1 METQSEYAGATNNIQ
16 FTQDS
21 IGRLDR
27 HDSIGKHLIGKN
39 KKMRSRLHNLHE
51 RLARRWWRDD
61 GAQMVEFAVT
71 LPLLVVF
78 VVGIFDF
85 SNAFTLKQK
94 LTNVTRDAAR
104 VAAADPASDVPSSA
118 NTVPSSVSD
127 AYQLIANYFTANQ
140 LNMCGIT
147 ATSATPS
154 SPAIWTYTGTTGCS
168 APGVTIII
176 NRGYYF
182 PQSVTTQPAP
192 ATCVTGALG
201 GQTAEIGTCVTIK
214 YPYQWKF
221 GKVAGLL
228 GSSPTLPTSIAAT
241 AVAMNE
247 N

>member
-61 GAQMVEFAVT
+61 ASQMVEFAVT

-94 LTNVTRDAAR
+94 LTNVARDAAR
-104 VAAADPASDVPSSA
+104 VAAADPAND
-118 NTVPSSVSD
+118 VPSSVSAVPASVSD
-127 AYQLIANYFTANQ
+127 AFQLVSNYLVANNINACGMIA
-140 LNMCGIT
+140 
-147 ATSATPS
+147 S
-154 SPAIWTYTGTTGCS
+154 SF
-168 APGVTIII
+168 V
-176 NRGYYF
+176 
-182 PQSVTTQPAP
+182 
-192 ATCVTGALG
+192 
-201 GQTAEIGTCVTIK
+201 
-214 YPYQWKF
+214 
-221 GKVAGLL
+221 
-228 GSSPTLPTSIAAT
+228 
-241 AVAMNE
+241 
-247 N
+247 